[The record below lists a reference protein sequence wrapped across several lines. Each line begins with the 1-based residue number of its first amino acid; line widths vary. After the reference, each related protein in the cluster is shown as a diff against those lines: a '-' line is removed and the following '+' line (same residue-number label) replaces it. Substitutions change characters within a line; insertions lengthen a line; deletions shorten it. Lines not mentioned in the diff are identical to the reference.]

1 MSRLASLVVLATLAG
16 CPGEDP
22 KNPDRVWIALQGG
35 SERRLQLVAFEPD
48 PY

>member
-1 MSRLASLVVLATLAG
+1 MNRLASLVVLATLAG
-16 CPGEDP
+16 CPGEGA

-35 SERRLQLVAFEPD
+35 SERRLQLVDFEPE